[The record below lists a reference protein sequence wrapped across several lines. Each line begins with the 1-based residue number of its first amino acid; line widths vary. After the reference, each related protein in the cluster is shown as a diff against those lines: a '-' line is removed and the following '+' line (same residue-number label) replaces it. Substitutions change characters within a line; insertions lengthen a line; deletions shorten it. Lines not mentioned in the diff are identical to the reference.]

1 MEKLS
6 FNANSQTLI
15 MCSLDDLRTIV
26 TEAIQDA
33 ANKFKEAAEADEL
46 LTVDEVSNLLQVDR
60 STLWRWHRDEYLVP
74 QKVGKRSLYRKSD
87 INKLIKK

>member
-1 MEKLS
+1 METITMG
-6 FNANSQTLI
+6 ANPQTLI

-33 ANKFKEAAEADEL
+33 AEKFKEAAEADEL
-46 LTVDEVSNLLQVDR
+46 LTVDEVSKLLQVDR
-60 STLWRWHRDEYLVP
+60 STLWRWQRDEYLVP
-74 QKVGKRSLYRKSD
+74 QKVGKRSFYKKSD